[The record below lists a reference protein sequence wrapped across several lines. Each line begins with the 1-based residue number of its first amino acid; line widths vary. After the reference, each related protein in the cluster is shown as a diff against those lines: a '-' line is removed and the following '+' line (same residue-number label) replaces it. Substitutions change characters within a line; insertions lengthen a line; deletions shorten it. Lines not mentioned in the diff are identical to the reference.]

1 MRQERSSSK
10 TVLEGKTKPIRTAK
24 CPSKWTTNVPTKS
37 IWQQNKLAKEQ
48 KFQQFPQRNWAE
60 RHQLKKLKRK
70 QPNSLSYKLFHV
82 EISIDNVAT
91 QALVD
96 TGASVSAI
104 SEYFFSRLSKNIT
117 KNKVESEDEKLHS
130 ICGKSMTIA
139 GIYDL
144 PIKLDANKD
153 EIYLKFYV
161 IPNLTETCVLGMD
174 FITRNA
180 VTYDGKTRKLTYT
193 INNKTFTIDDEVKR
207 LTHYKVTL
215 AGVKVAV
222 KEPTATINIEDP
234 NLEIHREKIT
244 QLIDKY
250 KEMTAENLYE
260 LGKAEGI
267 KHSIPTTGQIIYQR
281 PRRQARALQSLIQK
295 EVKEMLDCGI
305 ISPSTSPHNAPIHLA
320 KKKGGGYRFCMDFRQ
335 LNSITTK
342 DKFPL
347 PRIDETIDY
356 LYGSK
361 FFSTL
366 DLISGY
372 WQIEIDE
379 KDRPKTA
386 FSTEDGH

>member
-1 MRQERSSSK
+1 
-10 TVLEGKTKPIRTAK
+10 
-24 CPSKWTTNVPTKS
+24 
-37 IWQQNKLAKEQ
+37 
-48 KFQQFPQRNWAE
+48 
-60 RHQLKKLKRK
+60 
-70 QPNSLSYKLFHV
+70 
-82 EISIDNVAT
+82 
-91 QALVD
+91 
-96 TGASVSAI
+96 
-104 SEYFFSRLSKNIT
+104 
-117 KNKVESEDEKLHS
+117 
-130 ICGKSMTIA
+130 
-139 GIYDL
+139 
-144 PIKLDANKD
+144 
-153 EIYLKFYV
+153 
-161 IPNLTETCVLGMD
+161 MD

-180 VTYDGKTRKLTYT
+180 VTYDGKTRKLFYT

-222 KEPTATINIEDP
+222 KEPTETINIEDP

-244 QLIDKY
+244 KLINKY
-250 KEMTAENLYE
+250 KDMTAENLYE

-267 KHSIPTTGQIIYQR
+267 KHSIQTTGQIVYQR
-281 PRRQARALQSLIQK
+281 SRRQARALQSFIQK
-295 EVKEMLDCGI
+295 EVKEILDCGI

-335 LNSITTK
+335 LNSTTTK

-366 DLISGY
+366 ISGY

-386 FSTEDGH
+386 FSTEDGHYECKRMPFGLTNAPSTFQRLMNQILQPVIKKSH